1 MKKCHMKLILDI
13 IMTICFICIMK
24 IKITGMSLHEKLGIS
39 ILVLVCIHLILNY
52 KWIKGITI
60 RLFDKKLKPI
70 IKISYVL
77 NVILCALILLI
88 VASGMLVSVT
98 IFTHISAENRA
109 LWADIHK
116 IASLFAFICISIHV
130 GLHWNMIMAGFKK
143 IFKIKKPDKI
153 RTTILRTLTLII
165 MFLGIISLSNNSIIK
180 KTLNLN
186 VDFKNKNT
194 TKVQAIFEY
203 ASIMGLFIGGT
214 YYTLQK
220 TNDNKKI
227 KECKL

>member
-1 MKKCHMKLILDI
+1 MKKHHMKLMLDI

-39 ILVLVCIHLILNY
+39 ILGLVCMHLILNY
-52 KWIKGITI
+52 KWIRGITG

-77 NVILCALILLI
+77 NVILCGLILLI
-88 VASGMLVSVT
+88 VASGMLISVT
-98 IFTHISAENRA
+98 IFTQVSAENRA

-116 IASLFAFICISIHV
+116 ISSLLAFICISIHV

-143 IFKIKKPDKI
+143 MFRIKNQNKI
-153 RTTILRTLTLII
+153 RIFILRILTVVMMLS
-165 MFLGIISLSNNSIIK
+165 GIISLSNNSIIK
-180 KTLNLN
+180 KTLNISTESS
-186 VDFKNKNT
+186 NKNT
-194 TKVQAIFEY
+194 TKVQAAFEY
-203 ASIMGLFIGGT
+203 VSIMGLFIGGT

-220 TNDNKKI
+220 TNETKKT